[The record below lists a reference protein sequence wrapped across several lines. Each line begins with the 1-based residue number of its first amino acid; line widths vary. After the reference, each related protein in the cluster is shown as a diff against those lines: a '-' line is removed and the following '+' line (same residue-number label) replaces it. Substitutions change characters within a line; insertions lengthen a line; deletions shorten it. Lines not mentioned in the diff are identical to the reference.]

1 VARMIVRVRGPVKRE
16 LRKLRQK
23 TTDKGLA
30 ARCQIV
36 LLWGEGKT
44 WFDVAEAVGCS
55 LSWVGRV
62 IRRFRDHGIAGL
74 HDRREDN
81 GQAKLDER
89 YLALLY
95 ETVDKQPP
103 DFGYPR
109 PTWTQELL
117 AKVMEQLTGVKVHPG
132 TMSRALQRIG
142 ARLGRPKPVVGCPWS
157 NSAKGR
163 RLAAIRRAMD
173 GISLGEVAV
182 HLDEVDI
189 HLNPKIGPDWM
200 NRGQQK
206 EVMTP
211 GQNVKRYVCGALDR
225 ATGCIE
231 YVAGD
236 RKNGLLFLATL
247 DRLLK
252 VHPHAARIHVVL
264 DNFKI
269 HSSKQVQAWM
279 KQNGQ
284 RIRLHFL
291 PPYCPDHNKIERK
304 WRDLHAAVTR
314 NHRCKTIE
322 ELMTEVERW
331 LKQRNREARQ
341 QRRQLRKLAA

>member
-1 VARMIVRVRGPVKRE
+1 VHRMVVRVRGPVKRE

-36 LLWGEGKT
+36 LLWGEAKP
-44 WFDVAEAVGCS
+44 WFDIAGAVGCS
-55 LSWVGRV
+55 ISWVGRV
-62 IRRFRDHGIAGL
+62 IGRFRDHGIAGL

-81 GQAKLDER
+81 GQTKLDEQ
-89 YLALLY
+89 YLATLY
-95 ETVDKQPP
+95 EIVDRQPP
-103 DFGYPR
+103 EFGYPR

-117 AKVMEQLTGVKVHPG
+117 AKVMEERTQVSVHPG
-132 TMSRALQRIG
+132 TMSRALKLIG

-157 NSAKGR
+157 PTAKGR
-163 RLAAIRRAMD
+163 RLTAIRRAVEGMMF
-173 GISLGEVAV
+173 GEVAV
-182 HLDEVDI
+182 YLDEVDI

-200 NRGQQK
+200 NRGKQK
-206 EVMTP
+206 QVMTP
-211 GQNVKRYVCGALDR
+211 GQNAKRYVCGALDIES
-225 ATGCIE
+225 GCIE
-231 YVAGD
+231 HVAGE
-236 RKNGLLFLATL
+236 RKNSSLFLATP

-252 VHPHAARIHVVL
+252 VYPQATIIHVVL

-279 KQNGQ
+279 KQHGH

-314 NHRCKTIE
+314 NHLCKTIG
-322 ELMTEVERW
+322 ELMEQVTRW
-331 LKQRNREARQ
+331 LKEHNKEARR
-341 QRRQLRKLAA
+341 QRRKLAA

>member
-1 VARMIVRVRGPVKRE
+1 MARMVVRVRGPVKRE

-36 LLWGEGKT
+36 LLWGENRAL
-44 WFDVAEAVGCS
+44 FEVADAVGCS

-62 IRRFRDHGIAGL
+62 LGRFRDHGIAGL

-81 GQAKLDER
+81 GQSKLDEH
-89 YLALLY
+89 YLAMLY
-95 ETVDKQPP
+95 EIVDKQPT

-117 AKVMEQLTGVKVHPG
+117 AKVMEELTGVKVHPG
-132 TMSRALQRIG
+132 TMSRALKIIG

-157 NSAKGR
+157 NIAKGR
-163 RLAAIRRAMD
+163 RLAAIRRAID
-173 GISLGEVAV
+173 AKGVADV
-182 HLDEVDI
+182 ALYLDEVDI

-200 NRGQQK
+200 NCGKQK

-211 GQNVKRYVCGALDR
+211 GQNVKRYVCGALDIVS
-225 ATGCIE
+225 GCIE
-231 YVAGD
+231 HVAGE

-247 DRLLK
+247 QRLL
-252 VHPHAARIHVVL
+252 VVYPHAKTIHVVL

-279 KQNGQ
+279 KQHGH

-314 NHRCKTIE
+314 NHRRTTIE
-322 ELMTEVERW
+322 ELMADVERW
-331 LKQRNREARQ
+331 LRERNKEAR
-341 QRRQLRKLAA
+341 RQSRKAAA

>member
-1 VARMIVRVRGPVKRE
+1 MVVRVRGPVKRE

-30 ARCQIV
+30 TRCQIV
-36 LLWGEGKT
+36 LLWGEEEP
-44 WFDVAEAVGCS
+44 WFDIAKGVGCS

-62 IRRFRDHGIAGL
+62 IRRFRDHGVAGL

-81 GQAKLDER
+81 GQTKLDEQ
-89 YLALLY
+89 YLSKLY
-95 ETVDKQPP
+95 EIVDKQPT

-117 AKVMEQLTGVKVHPG
+117 AKVMEELTEVNVHPG
-132 TMSRALQRIG
+132 TMSRALKLIG
-142 ARLGRPKPVVGCPWS
+142 ARLGQPKPVVGCPWS
-157 NSAKGR
+157 NIAKGR
-163 RLAAIRRAMD
+163 RLAAIRRAIDAM
-173 GISLGEVAV
+173 GWGEVALY
-182 HLDEVDI
+182 LDEVDI

-200 NRGQQK
+200 NRGKQK
-206 EVMTP
+206 QVMTP
-211 GQNVKRYVCGALDR
+211 GQNVKRYVCGALDIM
-225 ATGCIE
+225 TGRIE
-231 YVAGD
+231 QVAGE

-247 DRLLK
+247 QRLLK
-252 VHPHAARIHVVL
+252 VYPLATTIHIVL
-264 DNFKI
+264 DNFRI

-279 KQNGQ
+279 KEHGQ

-314 NHRCKTIE
+314 NHRHTTIE
-322 ELMTEVERW
+322 QLMAAVKRW
-331 LKQRNREARQ
+331 LNERNQEAR
-341 QRRQLRKLAA
+341 RQSRKPAA